1 MVSFKSITEMIA
13 KLLNI
18 VEVSWYIYIYIYIY
32 NQFNLGWGPF
42 ICTWLNTHTVKLK
55 IK

>member
-18 VEVSWYIYIYIYIY
+18 VEVSWYIYIYIYIISLTWGGVLL
-32 NQFNLGWGPF
+32 FALG
-42 ICTWLNTHTVKLK
+42 
-55 IK
+55 

>member
-32 NQFNLGWGPF
+32 IISLTWGGVLLFALG
-42 ICTWLNTHTVKLK
+42 
-55 IK
+55 

>member
-18 VEVSWYIYIYIYIY
+18 VEVSWYIYIYIISLTWGGVLL
-32 NQFNLGWGPF
+32 FALG
-42 ICTWLNTHTVKLK
+42 
-55 IK
+55 

>member
-18 VEVSWYIYIYIYIY
+18 VEVSWYIYIY

-42 ICTWLNTHTVKLK
+42 ICAWLNTHTVKLK
-55 IK
+55 TK

>member
-1 MVSFKSITEMIA
+1 MVSFKSIIEMTA

-32 NQFNLGWGPF
+32 IISLTWGGVLLFALG
-42 ICTWLNTHTVKLK
+42 
-55 IK
+55 